1 MHVVEAYEDLVVVAI
16 VAKKIDRYCKKVRF
30 FCYILF
36 NVLDI
41 SDLKT
46 TNTKIGGETMIK
58 TALRTIRM
66 AMIIFRILFC
76 IAVNCVVFTTGL

>member
-16 VAKKIDRYCKKVRF
+16 VTKKIDRYCKKFVF

-46 TNTKIGGETMIK
+46 TNTKIG
-58 TALRTIRM
+58 RQ
-66 AMIIFRILFC
+66 
-76 IAVNCVVFTTGL
+76 NDD